1 MKTSHSF
8 AFFVLILIAV
18 AAVFFFLDRR
28 GSDQSKVLLQTL
40 SCQSDKID
48 ASVYNLQGNT
58 SLIGAFISFKTLP
71 LPDEDKQSISDLG
84 VRLKEDSQIFDYM
97 LAEIP
102 TDKLCDLVGKDIVAR
117 VFIPK
122 VNGAANK
129 K

>member
-28 GSDQSKVLLQTL
+28 GSNQPQVLLQTL

-58 SLIGAFISFKTLP
+58 SLIGAFVSFKALP
-71 LPDEDKQSISDLG
+71 LSDNDKKFISDLG
-84 VRLKEDSQIFDYM
+84 VKLKEDSQIFDYM

-102 TDKLCDLVGKDIVAR
+102 TDNLCDLVNQDIVTK
-117 VFIPK
+117 VFIP
-122 VNGAANK
+122 NLNAAASRK
-129 K
+129 